1 MSALSAGAWV
11 AVALLGGVG
20 ALARFLF
27 DAAVAEGGDSPF
39 PVGTLAVNLS
49 GAALLGIVVGA
60 ALQGAALTVVGGGL
74 LGSYTT
80 FSTWMFE
87 SQRLGEAGRAT
98 LLWLNIGLSLLAGL
112 LALTLGH
119 WLGGLL

>member
-1 MSALSAGAWV
+1 VSGATWI

-20 ALARFLF
+20 ALARFLL
-27 DAAVAEGGDSPF
+27 DAALAESAAGPF

-49 GAALLGIVVGA
+49 GAAALGLLAGA
-60 ALQGAALTVVGGGL
+60 SLHGAALTIVAGGG

-87 SQRLGEAGRAT
+87 SQRLGEAGRAAS
-98 LLWLNIGLSLLAGL
+98 LWLNVGLPLLSGL
-112 LALTLGH
+112 AAVAAGH
-119 WLGGLL
+119 WLGGAL